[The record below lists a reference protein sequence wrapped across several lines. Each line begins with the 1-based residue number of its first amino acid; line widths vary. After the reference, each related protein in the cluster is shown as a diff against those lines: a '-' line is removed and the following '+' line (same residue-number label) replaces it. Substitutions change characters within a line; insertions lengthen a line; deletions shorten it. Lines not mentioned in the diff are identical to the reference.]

1 MTKVKLLSLSDG
13 HTKAVVL
20 LLVLSLPHRHPLS
33 LFLSFSTTVTVS
45 LYLPLPSPRLLMLLP
60 GSALQKKKE
69 SPVNTDSVLPLM
81 TEQEN
86 TCQCSHS
93 ICWARKH
100 IHSKTHDLH
109 AS

>member
-20 LLVLSLPHRHPLS
+20 LLVLSLFLS
-33 LFLSFSTTVTVS
+33 LSTTVTVS